1 MRGRFLLLSRS
12 RDDSGCRRRG
22 KLPSFLSNAIA
33 PYTFLRELLLTI
45 TVSSSA
51 WSSALADADLSGA
64 NSSPSGPLHT
74 QRRAAGLP
82 PSPAKGAASKDRLEL
97 APTGGISSCRQA
109 TRIEQPGPIGFV
121 ISPFCFSGVPR
132 NTFSCPRLQCLGPG
146 RRVELCWEATRAPP
160 QGPTPEWGGTM
171 PPSAIRGLAP
181 RR

>member
-1 MRGRFLLLSRS
+1 LLLPPSRE
-12 RDDSGCRRRG
+12 DSGCRRGG
-22 KLPSFLSNAIA
+22 KWPSFFSNAIA
-33 PYTFLRELLLTI
+33 PGPFLRALPLRI

-51 WSSALADADLSGA
+51 WSLVLAAADLSGA
-64 NSSPSGPLHT
+64 NSSPSGPPHT
-74 QRRAAGLP
+74 PRRAAGLL

-109 TRIEQPGPIGFV
+109 TPSDQPAPFGFV
-121 ISPFCFSGVPR
+121 MPPPCFSGVSR
-132 NTFSCPRLQCLGPG
+132 TTFSCRRLQCLGPG
-146 RRVELCWEATRAPP
+146 RRVELCWEATRAPS